1 MQYFYGREKTV
12 FMPRCATRVLL
23 QECWKAVKE
32 GTGDDNAARVT
43 GDEISYYRCCM
54 FIGARVIQSYIPIDI
69 LFCYVQ
75 VSPI

>member
-43 GDEISYYRCCM
+43 GDEISYYR
-54 FIGARVIQSYIPIDI
+54 
-69 LFCYVQ
+69 
-75 VSPI
+75 